1 MEIKKGFT
9 LIEILVAVT
18 IFSLV
23 SVITIAVSAA
33 IIGTRQK
40 TKAISEVQR
49 NAQNIIQVFSNE
61 VKSANSCSSY
71 IYDVMRIYYFG
82 FTSKMDPDAAN
93 PDYRRCQGSP
103 PYCKSDKLLTA
114 SFDLYSPVLKS
125 FYLDGNGN
133 LVLDET
139 VAGTPYSRQINDSS
153 VKINKIE
160 FKTAQNW
167 ESEDNC
173 SDLNFRPSVQNFL
186 EVYLDISSKSTN
198 PKEYY
203 NIKLT
208 KYISAKNFQYLLR

>member
-1 MEIKKGFT
+1 MEIKKSFT
-9 LIEILVAVT
+9 LIELLVAVT

-23 SVITIAVSAA
+23 SVMTIAVSAA

-61 VKSANSCSSY
+61 VKSANSCNSY
-71 IYDVMRIYYFG
+71 IYDATRIYYFG

-93 PDYRRCQGSP
+93 PDYNCQGSP
-103 PYCKSDKLLTA
+103 PSCKSDKLLTA

-125 FYLDGNGN
+125 FYLDGDGN
-133 LVLDET
+133 LILDET
-139 VAGTPYSRQINDSS
+139 VAGTSYSRQIKDSS

-167 ESEDNC
+167 EIKDNC

-208 KYISAKNFQYLLR
+208 KYISAKNFRYIY